1 MQIELSDFIRT
12 RKLDHQLC
20 MSRQTHQIWRRMIW
34 VDCSTLYVLDT
45 IISWKLKCVSVSWNA
60 ERKVCM
66 RKLRSPFEFPLWSLL
81 MQRGHLQP
89 SLRAGGLQFL
99 IAELHRSPS
108 CSLVI
113 CNVIAENSAPTLEG
127 RGVSTRSCL
136 DYLYWLNTVL
146 VHCIVSPPL
155 YHYSHFSLHIL
166 LVFIVSIYSFLLNCG
181 ISISISAMLQI
192 LETQFST

>member
-20 MSRQTHQIWRRMIW
+20 MSRQTHQSWRMIW

-45 IISWKLKCVSVSWNA
+45 VISWKLKCVSGISWNA

-89 SLRAGGLQFL
+89 SLRAGGLEFL

-113 CNVIAENSAPTLEG
+113 CNVIAENSAPTEG
-127 RGVSTRSCL
+127 SGVAGSLILIEYCFGALYCITST
-136 DYLYWLNTVL
+136 
-146 VHCIVSPPL
+146 P
-155 YHYSHFSLHIL
+155 SL
-166 LVFIVSIYSFLLNCG
+166 
-181 ISISISAMLQI
+181 
-192 LETQFST
+192 